1 MDFKNALKSFNNF
14 GDSSHLD
21 FSTGQ
26 KVCRWVAFALLIVY
40 YFFFRILLEGLTPT
54 FWLSGT
60 GVVAIVLSVRL
71 RTYRVGVFFAYLLF
85 IIVSVLFIML
95 YCGQFDPKV
104 YEELVKMANKE
115 GYTIDEVASLT
126 IAGGVVLCVM
136 SVVCIALLF
145 VKKWENKIPS
155 IFLAF
160 LLIVPIVA
168 NIFG

>member
-1 MDFKNALKSFNNF
+1 MDFKNALQSLNNF

-26 KVCRWVAFALLIVY
+26 KICRWVAFALLIVH
-40 YFFFRILLEGLTPT
+40 YFFFRIVLEGLTPT

-60 GVVAIVLSVRL
+60 GIVAIVLSVRL

-95 YCGQFDPKV
+95 FCGQFDPKV
-104 YEELVKMANKE
+104 YEELAKIANKE
-115 GYTIDEVASLT
+115 GLTIDEVASKT
-126 IAGGVVLCVM
+126 IAGGVVLCVV
-136 SVVCIALLF
+136 SVVCIGLLF

-155 IFLAF
+155 IFLGF

-168 NIFG
+168 RIFG

>member
-1 MDFKNALKSFNNF
+1 MDFKSALQSFNNF

-40 YFFFRILLEGLTPT
+40 YFCFRILLEGLTPT

-95 YCGQFDPKV
+95 FCGQFDAKV
-104 YEELVKMANKE
+104 YEELVKIANKE
-115 GYTIDEVASLT
+115 GHTIDEVASRT

-136 SVVCIALLF
+136 SVVCIVLLF

-160 LLIVPIVA
+160 LLIVPIVTA
-168 NIFG
+168 IFG

>member
-1 MDFKNALKSFNNF
+1 MDFKSALQSLNNF
-14 GDSSHLD
+14 GDSLD

-26 KVCRWVAFALLIVY
+26 KICRWVAFALLIVY
-40 YFFFRILLEGLTPT
+40 YFCFRIMLEGLTPT

-95 YCGQFDPKV
+95 FCGQFDPKV
-104 YEELVKMANKE
+104 YEELAKIANKE
-115 GYTIDEVASLT
+115 GLTIDEVASKT

-155 IFLAF
+155 IFLGF

-168 NIFG
+168 RIFG

>member
-1 MDFKNALKSFNNF
+1 MDFKSALQSLNNF
-14 GDSSHLD
+14 GDSSHLH

-26 KVCRWVAFALLIVY
+26 KICRWVAFALLIVH
-40 YFFFRILLEGLTPT
+40 YFFVRIVLEGLTPT
-54 FWLSGT
+54 FWLSWT
-60 GVVAIVLSVRL
+60 GIVAIVLSVRL

-95 YCGQFDPKV
+95 FYGQFDPKV
-104 YEELVKMANKE
+104 YEELVKIANKE
-115 GYTIDEVASLT
+115 GLTINEVASRT

-155 IFLAF
+155 IFLGF

-168 NIFG
+168 RIFG